1 MVWRSDAILSHIP
14 SNDAASSQDSS
25 ITNSDIAG
33 DQWDNLDFGDIEKQ
47 LASKLSDEDISGVLR
62 CIDALN
68 L

>member
-1 MVWRSDAILSHIP
+1 MPPPHKIAVSTTSA
-14 SNDAASSQDSS
+14 
-25 ITNSDIAG
+25 IAG

-47 LASKLSDEDISGVLR
+47 LASELSDEDISGVLR